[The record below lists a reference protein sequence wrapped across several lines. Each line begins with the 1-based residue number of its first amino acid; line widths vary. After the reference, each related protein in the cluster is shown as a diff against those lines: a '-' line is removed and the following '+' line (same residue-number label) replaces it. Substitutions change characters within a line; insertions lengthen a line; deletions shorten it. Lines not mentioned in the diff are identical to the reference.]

1 MKAFHEVRNYRSDF
15 MVWQCAY
22 TNISFLAH
30 WHQEIELVYLRSG
43 SARFCINEHNFT
55 ARAGDL
61 VLIDTGDIHYS
72 DSSEMKNELDFLIFD
87 PSVVSPLYRLQLCP
101 PADHGKNAG
110 ELGAHPGN
118 LQIFLRRP
126 IQSLLPR
133 SPTTRRSSP
142 RRSAL
147 SGTGFG
153 EFFPGRPRKPPGT
166 AVPTCW
172 RKCSSFSPIWTP
184 TTARTSPFPSP
195 RKR

>member
-87 PSVVSPLYRLQLCP
+87 PSVVSPLYR
-101 PADHGKNAG
+101 HSNF
-110 ELGAHPGN
+110 AHPLITAKMLENWGLTRELAN
-118 LQIFLRRP
+118 LFK
-126 IQSLLPR
+126 
-133 SPTTRRSSP
+133 TTHTEL
-142 RRSAL
+142 AAQ
-147 SGTGFG
+147 
-153 EFFPGRPRKPPGT
+153 KPY
-166 AVPTCW
+166 
-172 RKCSSFSPIWTP
+172 
-184 TTARTSPFPSP
+184 
-195 RKR
+195 

>member
-87 PSVVSPLYRLQLCP
+87 PSVVSPLYR
-101 PADHGKNAG
+101 HSNF
-110 ELGAHPGN
+110 AHPLITAKMLDNWELSRELAN
-118 LQIFLRRP
+118 LFM
-126 IQSLLPR
+126 
-133 SPTTRRSSP
+133 TTH
-142 RRSAL
+142 
-147 SGTGFG
+147 T
-153 EFFPGRPRKPPGT
+153 
-166 AVPTCW
+166 
-172 RKCSSFSPIWTP
+172 
-184 TTARTSPFPSP
+184 
-195 RKR
+195 

>member
-87 PSVVSPLYRLQLCP
+87 PSVVSPLYR
-101 PADHGKNAG
+101 HSNF
-110 ELGAHPGN
+110 AHPLITAKMLENWGN